1 MGKNILLCVTG
12 SIAAYKSV
20 GIARRLTESGA
31 SVCVV
36 MTGASE
42 RFITPLTFEAV
53 TGNKVFSGLFDE
65 PLSHISLPEDTD
77 LILIAPATANIIGKY
92 AAGIADDMLTTILLA
107 YDGLV
112 LIAPAMNSKMYNNP
126 IVKKNIKYL
135 SGLGVKFIGPESGHL
150 ACGDTGVGRMSDPED
165 IVEAALNEL
174 TAKDLKGRNIVVTAG
189 PTIEPIDSV
198 RFISNRSSGKM
209 GYEIARAA
217 ARRGADVTLISGPS
231 ALKPPPGVSF
241 YKVESASDMKAMAD
255 KKFRSCNAVIMTAAV
270 SDFTPST
277 ASGSK
282 IRKGEL
288 TSLKL
293 KQSPDILKELGKKK
307 GGRMLVGFAAE
318 SSKDIISAKKK
329 LKAKN
334 LDMIVLNDITKKDAG
349 FNVDTNIVTI
359 IDRNGN
365 AADYPKMMKS
375 DIADIIL
382 NRMMELWET
391 K

>member
-20 GIARRLTESGA
+20 GIARRLIESGA
-31 SVCVV
+31 SVNVV
-36 MTGASE
+36 MTRASE
-42 RFITPLTFEAV
+42 RFITPLTFESV
-53 TGNKVFSGLFDE
+53 TGKKVFSDLFDE

-77 LILIAPATANIIGKY
+77 LLLIAPATANIIGKY

-107 YDGLV
+107 YDGPV
-112 LIAPAMNSKMYNNP
+112 LIAPAMNSKMYSNP

-135 SGLGVKFIGPESGHL
+135 SGLGVKFIGPESGAL
-150 ACGDTGVGRMSDPED
+150 ACGDKGVGRMSEPDD
-165 IVEAALNEL
+165 IVEAVINEL
-174 TAKDLKGRNIVVTAG
+174 SVKDLKGRNIVVTAG
-189 PTIEPIDSV
+189 PTIEPIDPV

-217 ARRGADVTLISGPS
+217 SRRGADVTLISGPS
-231 ALKPPPGVSF
+231 SLTPPAGVSF
-241 YKVESASDMKAMAD
+241 YKAGSATEMKDIVD

-270 SDFTPST
+270 SDFTPSA
-277 ASGSK
+277 ASSSK
-282 IRKGEL
+282 IKKGEL
-288 TSLKL
+288 ATLKL

-307 GGRMLVGFAAE
+307 GRRMLVGFAAE
-318 SSKDIISAKKK
+318 SSKDIVSAKKK
-329 LKAKN
+329 LKEKN

-375 DIADIIL
+375 EIADLIL
-382 NRMMELWET
+382 NRMVELWET

>member
-31 SVCVV
+31 SVSVV

-53 TGNKVFSGLFDE
+53 TGNKVFSGLFAE
-65 PLSHISLPEDTD
+65 PLSHISLPENTD

-107 YDGLV
+107 YDGPL

-135 SGLGVKFIGPESGHL
+135 SGLGVKFIGPESGSL

-174 TAKDLKGRNIVVTAG
+174 SPKDLKGRKIVVTAG
-189 PTIEPIDSV
+189 PTIESIDPV

-217 ARRGADVTLISGPS
+217 ARRGADVALVSGPS
-231 ALKPPPGVSF
+231 ALKPPAGVSF
-241 YKVESASDMKAMAD
+241 YKVESASDMKDAVD
-255 KKFRSCNAVIMTAAV
+255 KKFRSCNALIMTAAV
-270 SDFTPST
+270 SDFTPYA

-282 IRKGEL
+282 IKKGGL
-288 TSLKL
+288 ASLKL

-318 SSKDIISAKKK
+318 SSKDIASAKKK
-329 LKAKN
+329 LKEKN

-375 DIADIIL
+375 GIADIIL

-391 K
+391 T